1 MPPPKD
7 TPSKRIMSY
16 HGVASNRVYTAEQ
29 SPALRWAL
37 TSPFHPY
44 RTGRRSFSVTLL
56 YPYGQLPVKKYGAL
70 CCPDVPPVLKDER
83 QTGRLQCDKG
93 NSFNRQLKIENRD
106 NHIKMVRYGS
116 LLLFFQSN
124 LFSIMLCI
132 CSTLL
137 KINYIDIWWQVH
149 GKHSAFP
156 AVILLN
162 VWPFGRQLI
171 VKKVLC
177 ITQYC

>member
-1 MPPPKD
+1 MTLQPIRRTASYIAIRPGELLPHLFTLTGQAGGRFLLRYSTLTD
-7 TPSKRIMSY
+7 SFPLRSMVLFVARTFLPSWR
-16 HGVASNRVYTAEQ
+16 
-29 SPALRWAL
+29 
-37 TSPFHPY
+37 TS
-44 RTGRRSFSVTLL
+44 
-56 YPYGQLPVKKYGAL
+56 
-70 CCPDVPPVLKDER
+70 D
-83 QTGRLQCDKG
+83 RLQCDKG

-124 LFSIMLCI
+124 LFSIMPCI

>member
-1 MPPPKD
+1 MLGLAPG
-7 TPSKRIMSY
+7 
-16 HGVASNRVYTAEQ
+16 GVYLADAVTRAAGELLPHLFT
-29 SPALRWAL
+29 L
-37 TSPFHPY
+37 
-44 RTGRRSFSVTLL
+44 TGRVRRLFSVTLL
-56 YPYGQLPVKKYGAL
+56 YPHGQLPVKKYGAL

-106 NHIKMVRYGS
+106 NHIKMVRYSS

-137 KINYIDIWWQVH
+137 KINYIDI
-149 GKHSAFP
+149 
-156 AVILLN
+156 
-162 VWPFGRQLI
+162 
-171 VKKVLC
+171 
-177 ITQYC
+177 

>member
-1 MPPPKD
+1 MTLQPIRR
-7 TPSKRIMSY
+7 TASY
-16 HGVASNRVYTAEQ
+16 IAIRPGELLPHLFT
-29 SPALRWAL
+29 L
-37 TSPFHPY
+37 
-44 RTGRRSFSVTLL
+44 TGRVRRLFSVTLL
-56 YPYGQLPVKKYGAL
+56 YPHGQLPVKKYGAL

-124 LFSIMLCI
+124 LFSIMPCI

-162 VWPFGRQLI
+162 VWPFGRRLI